1 MTEFNAAIGE
11 AVKAWGVPGRQLVI
25 RVTCA
30 PDARSTLATCQF
42 WSTTP
47 QGDFEHRADIQVSGT
62 ETRLEVA
69 RALVAA
75 AHGYPLTSSGEPRWR
90 VDANGTTTYILD
102 VHRGNQ

>member
-1 MTEFNAAIGE
+1 MTGFAE
-11 AVKAWGVPGRQLVI
+11 AVRAAVTTWWVPGRQMVI

-30 PDARSTLATCQF
+30 ADDRASLTTCQF
-42 WSTTP
+42 WSTTS
-47 QGDFEHRADIQVSGT
+47 QGDFARRADIPVSGT

-75 AHGYPLTSSGEPRWR
+75 GHGYPLTSSGEPRWR

-102 VHRGNQ
+102 IHRGNP